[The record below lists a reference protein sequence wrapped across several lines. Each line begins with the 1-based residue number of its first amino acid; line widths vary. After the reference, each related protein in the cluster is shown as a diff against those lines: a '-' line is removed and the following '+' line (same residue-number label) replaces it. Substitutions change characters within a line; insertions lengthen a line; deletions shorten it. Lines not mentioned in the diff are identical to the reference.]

1 MASPIVKTT
10 QEAHLGVAKCT
21 PSAFELRLRQCL
33 AGGGEPAHELK
44 RALLALN
51 GKLLGCRQKAAV
63 GGATVRTHH
72 GVVIERLIAELE

>member
-10 QEAHLGVAKCT
+10 QEAHLDGAKFAS
-21 PSAFELRLRQCL
+21 SAFELRLRRCL

-51 GKLLGCRQKAAV
+51 GKLLGSRGASQ